1 MSALFRPGFRL
12 SKIDMLA
19 LLLGSVAAYGCWPQ
33 AAWFS
38 GIILFTLGHFFLF
51 CNVLRMARR
60 YELIWTGTF
69 LLLAGSTLLW
79 GQPGWIPTY
88 VGSLCA
94 TVLLALRQLRHP
106 AYHGI
111 AWQRINPNLPQWWQA
126 QQAIKQEN
134 KAD

>member
-1 MSALFRPGFRL
+1 MPAEFRPGFRL
-12 SKIDMLA
+12 SRVDLA
-19 LLLGSVAAYGCWPQ
+19 ALVLGGGAAYGLFSE
-33 AAWFS
+33 AAWLS

-60 YELIWTGTF
+60 YELLWAGTF

-79 GQPGWIPTY
+79 AQPGWRGTY
-88 VGSLCA
+88 LGSACA

-111 AWQRINPNLPQWWQA
+111 AWQRVNPNLPLWWQA
-126 QQAIKQEN
+126 QQTTRQEN
-134 KAD
+134 V